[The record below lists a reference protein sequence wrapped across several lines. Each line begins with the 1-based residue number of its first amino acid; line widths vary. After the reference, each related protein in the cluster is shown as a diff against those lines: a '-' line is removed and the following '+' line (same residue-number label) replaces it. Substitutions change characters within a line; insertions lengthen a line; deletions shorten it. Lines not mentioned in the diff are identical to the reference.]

1 MNCQSHHV
9 QPLGRVETNGPS
21 VRFLPARGPPVTSN
35 CAECNGAFALGGPF
49 WIDPIHDNS
58 FLELVC
64 FHAETF
70 DVAVILPACFP
81 HSTITCL
88 FQVKQELTHN
98 EALYKSSRR
107 LFGLVSSCLQELPF
121 PWYVMVK
128 VVFLVQSNL
137 RFLDDARFRPVHV
150 LVSIF
155 QVIRC

>member
-64 FHAETF
+64 FHADTF
-70 DVAVILPACFP
+70 DVAVIPTCMFPSLHNNVFVAGQTRADTQRSPVQEFSPPLWACIVLLARTAISLVR
-81 HSTITCL
+81 HV
-88 FQVKQELTHN
+88 VKGSWFSCSV
-98 EALYKSSRR
+98 KFKISR
-107 LFGLVSSCLQELPF
+107 
-121 PWYVMVK
+121 
-128 VVFLVQSNL
+128 
-137 RFLDDARFRPVHV
+137 
-150 LVSIF
+150 
-155 QVIRC
+155 